1 MINMKKV
8 KTIEALNS
16 LITLNN
22 DRIEDYEAAFDEAKE
37 NDFKKAILY
46 SFDFRKKS
54 VRHIQ

>member
-1 MINMKKV
+1 MKKV